1 MSRQLPIP
9 LPQPGQFD
17 RAATTLPQTMDVR
30 PQLYC
35 RLRSQGCSR
44 KEHCQKWEVSRV
56 TGPVV
61 DKEKEK
67 EKGGW
72 FSKFKKGSQKSAV
85 LQKQPYPAAQ
95 MQHFQYSSSLCN
107 RNATPRKKCCPSTTR
122 ICHLMHNLLD
132 RFLTARKTPR
142 SHSQV
147 PFGASTR
154 TRWTCLLQL
163 KCEFLTSTASVA
175 SSYAASISTV
185 DIAEA
190 YAQPIMK
197 PQLITVQR
205 VTTAPLQLSSQ
216 QQPRANAG
224 PSLVWSE
231 ESQGG
236 KCWAESGVVR
246 GVSRVLPGTAS
257 AARGLTAG
265 CGGTVGF
272 LAIYRV
278 EPSERWGNRIF
289 YTTATTTEGQ

>member
-1 MSRQLPIP
+1 
-9 LPQPGQFD
+9 
-17 RAATTLPQTMDVR
+17 MDVR

-56 TGPVV
+56 IGPVV

-67 EKGGW
+67 ERGGW

-95 MQHFQYSSSLCN
+95 MQHFQVVPQQVQQQPLQPQRHSEEEMLPQHHQN
-107 RNATPRKKCCPSTTR
+107 MPFNAQSIGQTP
-122 ICHLMHNLLD
+122 
-132 RFLTARKTPR
+132 
-142 SHSQV
+142 HSQKNAAQSQPGPV
-147 PFGASTR
+147 WGVDAHTVDLPAAT
-154 TRWTCLLQL
+154 Q
-163 KCEFLTSTASVA
+163 ASVA

-231 ESQGG
+231 ESQGYFPAQQVRHEVSPPHVAQPPAAAG
-236 KCWAESGVVR
+236 QLAPSPYIASNHQNVGAPGSSTQPPPPQRGNSKWTKRPAADYSG
-246 GVSRVLPGTAS
+246 GD
-257 AARGLTAG
+257 
-265 CGGTVGF
+265 
-272 LAIYRV
+272 
-278 EPSERWGNRIF
+278 WGDD
-289 YTTATTTEGQ
+289 TWK